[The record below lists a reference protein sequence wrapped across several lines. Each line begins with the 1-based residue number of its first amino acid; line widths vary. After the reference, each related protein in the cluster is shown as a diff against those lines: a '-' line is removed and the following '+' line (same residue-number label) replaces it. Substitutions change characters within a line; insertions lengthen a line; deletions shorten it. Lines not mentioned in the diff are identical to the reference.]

1 MRLKKEFVEKISN
14 KIVQSLTD
22 KDMIIW
28 EDKLAKLEMIINNL
42 IIDLL
47 NQKVKKTVA
56 RSITNGTQALEEL
69 RKIGYVDTP
78 TVRYGCIAAFSK
90 SVHPHFMTV
99 YETHSDP
106 NLKGTSDYFNF
117 TKGRYEAIIHG
128 GAPDMTKPVDWFF
141 DTFRN
146 FWKNYTRLDNFT
158 SPNGFINNVDMRII
172 GVYQPLDC
180 LNHIWPMDSVVSFEE
195 IITYYENNKSN
206 LGGVGIEIKEKEAK
220 ISSLEDIMYTD
231 VEPEF
236 AMAA

>member
-1 MRLKKEFVEKISN
+1 MPTPHTAQLGC
-14 KIVQSLTD
+14 
-22 KDMIIW
+22 KDT
-28 EDKLAKLEMIINNL
+28 IINDILEN
-42 IIDLL
+42 
-47 NQKVKKTVA
+47 KVKKTVA
-56 RSITNGTQALEEL
+56 RSITSGTQALEYL
-69 RKIGYVDTP
+69 RKLGYVDTP
-78 TVRYGCIAAFSK
+78 TVKYGCVSALFK
-90 SVHPHFMTV
+90 GVHPHFSNV
-99 YETHSDP
+99 HDKFSDIT
-106 NLKGTSDYFNF
+106 LKGTPEYFDF

-172 GVYQPLDC
+172 GVNQPLDC